1 MTTYTITEA
10 RPKLGDIVRRAA
22 AHQQTIISDHD
33 QPIALVVNFSD
44 WEDMEDTI
52 AALRNQ
58 LARAQGVQ
66 PTEHEEAKR
75 LLREAAAKAA
85 AQ

>member
-22 AHQQTIISDHD
+22 AHQQTVITDHD
-33 QPIALVVNFSD
+33 QPIALVVNFRD

-66 PTEHEEAKR
+66 PIEHEEAKR

-85 AQ
+85 GK

>member
-22 AHQQTIISDHD
+22 AHQQTVITDHD

-58 LARAQGVQ
+58 LSRAQGVQ
-66 PTEHEEAKR
+66 PIEHEEAKR

-85 AQ
+85 AE

>member
-1 MTTYTITEA
+1 MAVYSISEA

-22 AHQQTIISDHD
+22 AHQQTVITDHD
-33 QPIALVVNFSD
+33 RPIALVVNFND

-58 LARAQGVQ
+58 IARAEGVR
-66 PTEHEEAKR
+66 PVEHEEAKR
-75 LLREAAAKAA
+75 MLREAAAQAA
-85 AQ
+85 R

>member
-1 MTTYTITEA
+1 MKTYTITEA

-22 AHQQTIISDHD
+22 AHEQTVITDHD
-33 QPIALVVNFSD
+33 RPIAMVVNFND

-58 LARAQGVQ
+58 ISRAQGVQ
-66 PTEHEEAKR
+66 PIQHEEAKR
-75 LLREAAAKAA
+75 LLRNAAAKAA

>member
-1 MTTYTITEA
+1 MTAYSITEA

-22 AHQQTIISDHD
+22 AHEQTVITDHD
-33 QPIALVVNFSD
+33 RPIALVVNFND

-58 LARAQGVQ
+58 ISRAEGVR
-66 PTEHEEAKR
+66 PVDHEDAKR
-75 LLREAAAKAA
+75 TLREAAAEAA

>member
-22 AHQQTIISDHD
+22 AHQQTVITDHD
-33 QPIALVVNFSD
+33 RPIALVVNFSD

-58 LARAQGVQ
+58 LSRAEGKQ
-66 PTEHEEAKR
+66 PIQHEEAKR

>member
-22 AHQQTIISDHD
+22 AHQQTVITDHD

-58 LARAQGVQ
+58 ISRAQGVQ
-66 PTEHEEAKR
+66 PIPHEEAKR
-75 LLREAAAKAA
+75 LLRQAAADAAAK
-85 AQ
+85 

>member
-1 MTTYTITEA
+1 MKTYTITEA

-22 AHQQTIISDHD
+22 AHEQTVITDHD
-33 QPIALVVNFSD
+33 RPIAMVVNFND

-58 LARAQGVQ
+58 ISRAQGVQ
-66 PTEHEEAKR
+66 PIQHEEAKR
-75 LLREAAAKAA
+75 LLRDAAAKAA